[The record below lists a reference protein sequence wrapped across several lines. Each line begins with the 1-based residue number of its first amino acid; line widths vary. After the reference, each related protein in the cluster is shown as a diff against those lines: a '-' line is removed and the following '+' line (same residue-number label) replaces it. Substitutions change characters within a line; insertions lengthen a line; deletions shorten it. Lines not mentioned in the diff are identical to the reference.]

1 MGLQFYFGA
10 SGAGKSRQLHEDIV
24 KWAGR
29 EPERNFLFLVPDQF
43 TMQTQVDLVN
53 ASDCGGIMNIDVLS
67 FGRLSHRIF
76 EETGYGS
83 KPVLDDTGKSLVL
96 RKVAAFLQEQ
106 MPVIG
111 KNLNKIGY
119 IHEVKSAISEFMQ
132 YGISAS
138 QVGELSE
145 FARGRGA
152 LHYKLK
158 DLEVIYKGFTDYISE
173 RFVTTEETLGL
184 LTAAV
189 GKSRIIKGS
198 VIVFDGFT
206 GFTPIQY
213 RLIQELFGL
222 AERVIV
228 SITIDGRENPFQTG
242 GEQELFYLSKKTVND
257 LCRLYRENGGKRG
270 SGEREKDVYLA
281 ANPLPRFRDNRE
293 MAHLE
298 KSLFRYPLRPYEAGV
313 GQSGEPAGSV
323 QEAYSVQTAGGV
335 QEADGVQTAGG
346 PGSADLQ
353 REDKRE
359 SIRLMEALNPAE
371 EVRQVC
377 IQIKKLVLEEDYC
390 YRDIAVVAGD
400 LETYAPYFE
409 REAPVYDIPV
419 FMDRTR
425 GLLLNPFIE
434 YIRSALKMVLFDFS
448 YETVF
453 HYLRCGLADFS
464 QEEVDRLENYV
475 LALGIRGKKKWSQ
488 AFVRK
493 ADLRMQPPTEISAE
507 AETEQKE
514 EGNASGEDEQLLTL
528 EALNDTRAR
537 LMAQIA
543 PLLEKKKTAGEITR
557 TLYDFIVAGRIQE
570 KLSVYE
576 QYFRENREPE
586 RAKEYAQIY
595 RLVMEL
601 LEQIVALLDKEPMGM
616 QEFADILDAGFAEIE
631 VGIIPGSVDRV
642 VVGDMERSR
651 LKQVKVLFFL
661 GINDGNIPKGSSRG
675 GIISDIDREFLQQSE
690 FELAPTPR
698 QQMYIQ
704 RLYLYMNMTKPSERL
719 YLSFSRLSSQ
729 GKSIRPS
736 YLVDMIRK
744 LFPHLAVEKA
754 DGSRHTV
761 EELIGKR
768 DGISFLAREIRD
780 YAEGRGSAEDGR
792 RLQAVYRLY
801 EKDEEYGERARR
813 LSEAAFSGYQHK
825 PLAKAVAK
833 ALYGSMLEN
842 SVSRLERYAACAYSH
857 FLQYGL
863 SLKEREEYSFEQVD
877 LGTVFHE
884 VLELFAGKLAENNLT
899 WFTFTE
905 EEGDRLLLEALE
917 ACTMDYRE
925 TVLYSNARYE
935 YMVGRMYRILQRT
948 VRTLKAQLQEGDFVP
963 ASFEMSFSR
972 VENLEAVNVA
982 LSEDEKMRLR
992 GRIDRIDTC
1001 EDEKHV
1007 YVKVIDYKSGSRK
1020 FDLAA
1025 LYYGL
1030 QLQLVVYMNA
1040 AVEIT
1045 ERKHP
1050 GKEVV
1055 PAALLYYHV
1064 SDPLV
1069 KAEGEKTPGEINQ
1082 ELLKQLCTTG
1092 IVNADEKVVSLLDK
1106 NFSGKSL
1113 VIPVERKKDGSFSAR
1128 SSTIAK
1134 EDYEVV
1140 SSFVSHK
1147 IRQIGREILA
1157 GNIEVNPCE
1166 QGGMSSCTYC
1176 AYKGVCDFEEKTPGY
1191 HVRVLPSLPEEVLL
1205 GRMKEELQGGK
1216 EEEKHGD

>member
-1 MGLQFYFGA
+1 MGLQFYFGG
-10 SGAGKSRQLHEDIV
+10 SGAGKSRQLHMDIV
-24 KWAGR
+24 EWARR

-76 EETGYGS
+76 EETGYGG

-106 MPVIG
+106 MPIIG

-132 YGISAS
+132 YGVSTS

-145 FARGRGA
+145 FAKSRGA

-158 DLEVIYKGFTDYISE
+158 DLEVIYRGFTDYIQE
-173 RFVTTEETLGL
+173 RFITTEETLGL
-184 LTAAV
+184 LTRAV
-189 GKSRIIKGS
+189 SKSKIIKGS

-213 RLIQELFGL
+213 RLIQELYGL

-228 SITIDGRENPFQTG
+228 SVTIDVRENPFQMG

-257 LCRLYRENGGKRG
+257 LCRLYREKAGEKKGI
-270 SGEREKDVYLA
+270 EREKDIVIRT
-281 ANPLPRFRDNRE
+281 NPLPRFQNNGE

-298 KSLFRYPLRPYEAGV
+298 QSLFRYPLQAYTGESF
-313 GQSGEPAGSV
+313 QS
-323 QEAYSVQTAGGV
+323 
-335 QEADGVQTAGG
+335 
-346 PGSADLQ
+346 LQ
-353 REDKRE
+353 
-359 SIRLMEALNPAE
+359 LLEALNPAE
-371 EVRQVC
+371 EVRQVS
-377 IQIKKLVLEEDYC
+377 IQIKRLVLEEGYC

-453 HYLRCGLADFS
+453 HYLRCGLADFLP
-464 QEEVDRLENYV
+464 EEIDRLENYV
-475 LALGIRGKKKWSQ
+475 LALGIKGKKKWSQ

-493 ADLRMQPPTEISAE
+493 MDLAEPIMLERM
-507 AETEQKE
+507 
-514 EGNASGEDEQLLTL
+514 NH
-528 EALNDTRAR
+528 TRER
-537 LMAQIA
+537 LMEQIS
-543 PLLEKKKTAGEITR
+543 PLLEKKKTAGELTR
-557 TLYDFIVAGRIQE
+557 TLYDFIVAGRVQE
-570 KLSVYE
+570 KLSGYE
-576 QYFRENREPE
+576 RYFRENGEPE

-601 LEQIVALLDKEPMGM
+601 LEQIVALLEDEPMNL

-651 LKQVKVLFFL
+651 LKQVKILFFL
-661 GINDGNIPKGSSRG
+661 GVNDGNIPKGSSKG
-675 GIISDIDREFLQQSE
+675 GIISDIDREFLKQSE
-690 FELAPTPR
+690 IELAPTPR

-736 YLVDMIRK
+736 YLMDMIRK
-744 LFPHLAVEKA
+744 LFPYLEIKKA
-754 DGSRHTV
+754 DGSHWQMEWLV
-761 EELIGKR
+761 GKK
-768 DGISFLAREIRD
+768 DTLTFLAREMRD
-780 YAEGRGSAEDGR
+780 YAAGREGTLSPGELRE
-792 RLQAVYRLY
+792 LYRLY
-801 EKDEEYGERARR
+801 EEDEKYKGYAEK
-813 LSEAAFSGYQHK
+813 LQEAAFIRYQHK
-825 PLAKAVAK
+825 PLAEAVAK

-863 SLKEREEYSFEQVD
+863 SLKEREEYSFEQAD
-877 LGTVFHE
+877 LGNIFHE
-884 VLELFAGKLAENNLT
+884 VLEVFAGKLAENQLT
-899 WFTFTE
+899 WFTFTD
-905 EEGDRLLLEALE
+905 EEGDKLLWEALE
-917 ACTMDYRE
+917 SCTLSYGE
-925 TVLYSNARYE
+925 TILYSNARYE
-935 YMVGRMYRILQRT
+935 YMVERMYRILKRT
-948 VRTLKAQLQEGDFVP
+948 IRTLRAQLQEGDFVP

-972 VENLEAVNVA
+972 VENLEAVNLS
-982 LSEDEKMRLR
+982 LSENEKMRLR
-992 GRIDRIDTC
+992 GRIDRIDIC
-1001 EDEKHV
+1001 EDEEHV

-1045 ERKHP
+1045 GRKHP
-1050 GKEVV
+1050 GKEIV

-1064 SDPLV
+1064 SDPLIKTEEDMTREEV
-1069 KAEGEKTPGEINQ
+1069 NAEIMR
-1082 ELLKQLCTTG
+1082 QLRTTG
-1092 IVNADEKVVSLLDK
+1092 LVSADEKVVSLLDK
-1106 NFSGKSL
+1106 SLSGKSA

-1134 EDYEVV
+1134 EDYEIV
-1140 SSFVSHK
+1140 SQFVSHK
-1147 IRQIGREILA
+1147 IKQLGREILS
-1157 GNIEVNPCE
+1157 GNINVNPCE
-1166 QGGMSSCTYC
+1166 QDGKSSCTYC
-1176 AYKGVCDFEEKTPGY
+1176 AYRGVCDFEEKMPGY
-1191 HVRVLPSLPEEVLL
+1191 RVRVLPSLPEEVLL
-1205 GRMKEELQGGK
+1205 EKMKEEN
-1216 EEEKHGD
+1216 EEDHGN